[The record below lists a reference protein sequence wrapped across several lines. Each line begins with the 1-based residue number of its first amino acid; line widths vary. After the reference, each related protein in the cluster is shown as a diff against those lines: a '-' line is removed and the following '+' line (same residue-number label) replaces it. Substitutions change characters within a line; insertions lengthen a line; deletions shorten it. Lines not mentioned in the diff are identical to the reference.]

1 MILKQYAGFCLCGE
15 ADCFP
20 PQAQPV
26 QAPAPQPVQTP
37 PEPQGEGWGVCG
49 HTVDEPCS
57 NLRINLYMAPANV
70 VREVCGLLDS
80 RGVAHTEEAM

>member
-26 QAPAPQPVQTP
+26 RTPFAPLVFLVRRDGLSSRGLFAISSLDELYEPEGLSLLRPVQP
-37 PEPQGEGWGVCG
+37 P
-49 HTVDEPCS
+49 
-57 NLRINLYMAPANV
+57 LRRPFV
-70 VREVCGLLDS
+70 GL
-80 RGVAHTEEAM
+80 